1 MASNRSIREWVRPAF
16 YLGRNPVTLLGAVLT
31 TSSALTMI
39 GFWLL
44 ELLYTKALPP
54 YAGIIIYLVLPGFFI
69 LGLVLMPAGVVFR
82 RRALKHAGTLPRVY
96 PRIDLQHP
104 TMRRAIVLIAIATAL
119 NVAILGTA
127 SYLGVEYMDST
138 QFCGKTCHTV
148 MAPEYT
154 AYLDSPHSRVNC
166 VECHIG
172 AGAPWF
178 VRAKISGVRQV
189 FAVTLKTYSTPIP
202 SPVQHLRPARET
214 CERCH
219 WPQRFVGD
227 KLLVHTK
234 FASDAANTKSKDVLL
249 MKIGGR
255 TFQGGVGIHGR
266 HLDHASRVT
275 YIATDAH
282 RQVIPV
288 VVYVDDAGKTVEYV
302 STDVKTTPEQL
313 ERGEHRTMD
322 CMDCHNRP
330 SHTFEMPERALD
342 RAMAEG
348 RISPDLPFVKKQTA
362 ALLKTTYPDRDTASA
377 KIPEALAAFYRTG
390 YPDVYRAHRAQVE
403 AAGDQARAIYMRN
416 IYPEMKIGW
425 GTYPNNLGHEDFL
438 GCFRCHDGSHQSKD
452 GKVITQD
459 CDACHAVLA
468 QDEANPKVLAD
479 LGLK

>member
-1 MASNRSIREWVRPAF
+1 MESHRSIREWVRPAF

-31 TSSALTMI
+31 TSAALTMI

-44 ELLYTKALPP
+44 EALYTKALPP
-54 YAGIIIYLVLPGFFI
+54 YAGIIVYLVLPGFFVF
-69 LGLVLMPAGVVFR
+69 GLVLMPAGVVFR
-82 RRALKHAGTLPRVY
+82 RRSLKHAGTLPREY
-96 PRIDLQHP
+96 PKIDLQHP
-104 TMRRAIVLIAIATAL
+104 TLRRAAVLITIATGL
-119 NVAILGTA
+119 NVLILGTA

-138 QFCGKTCHTV
+138 QFCGKSCHTV

-154 AYLDSPHSRVNC
+154 AYLNSPHSRVAC

-172 AGAPWF
+172 EGAPWF

-202 SPVQHLRPARET
+202 SPVKHLRPARET

-227 KLLVHTK
+227 RLIVHTK
-234 FASDAANTKSKDVLL
+234 FASDAANTKSNDVLL
-249 MKIGGR
+249 VKIGGR

-275 YIATDAH
+275 YIATDAR

-288 VVYVDDAGKTVEYV
+288 VRYIDDSGKTVEYV

-330 SHTFEMPERALD
+330 SHTFEMPERAVD
-342 RAMAEG
+342 RAMTEG
-348 RISPDLPFVKKQTA
+348 RISPDLPFVKKQVVA
-362 ALLKTTYPDRDTASA
+362 MLKTSYPDRETASA
-377 KIPEALAAFYRTG
+377 KIADGIVTFYRTG
-390 YPDVYRAHRAQVE
+390 YPDVYRSHRGQVE
-403 AAGDQARAIYMRN
+403 AAGDQAREIYLRN
-416 IYPEMKIGW
+416 VYPAMKIGW

-468 QDEANPKVLAD
+468 QDESNPKILTE